1 MVSGGFKLFLVLVST
16 KHLYILPKLQRSAWK
31 VHIKTAIFIATHF
44 KIHIMAY
51 PVLIFQ
57 LTLTLI
63 KSAIYFRDIEK
74 DFDFLAS
81 GGYVVKYGSI
91 VSKVFDI
98 FFCNNKNQVM
108 IIKLLKL
115 YKQFEKE

>member
-1 MVSGGFKLFLVLVST
+1 MVDINFCS
-16 KHLYILPKLQRSAWK
+16 
-31 VHIKTAIFIATHF
+31 HF
-44 KIHIMAY
+44 SVNSHVI
-51 PVLIFQ
+51 
-57 LTLTLI
+57 LI
-63 KSAIYFRDIEK
+63 KSAIYFRVIEK

-115 YKQFEKE
+115 